1 METGKNQE
9 IDPQSLSLDDD
20 KELIEF
26 DQCIF
31 DLRSEYI
38 HKQNVF
44 TGKITWK
51 TLYMKQSNAIMQNNI
66 RLIRVIIK

>member
-9 IDPQSLSLDDD
+9 IDPQSLSHDDD

-38 HKQNVF
+38 YRQDLESLEKKRF
-44 TGKITWK
+44 
-51 TLYMKQSNAIMQNNI
+51 LYDTK
-66 RLIRVIIK
+66 

>member
-38 HKQNVF
+38 HKQNVHRYSQVKSL
-44 TGKITWK
+44 GKHFI
-51 TLYMKQSNAIMQNNI
+51 
-66 RLIRVIIK
+66 

>member
-38 HKQNVF
+38 LRQNLF
-44 TGKITWK
+44 TVTITCRKIT
-51 TLYMKQSNAIMQNNI
+51 LYGTQ
-66 RLIRVIIK
+66 

>member
-38 HKQNVF
+38 HKQPVF
-44 TGKITWK
+44 TGKVT
-51 TLYMKQSNAIMQNNI
+51 
-66 RLIRVIIK
+66 

>member
-38 HKQNVF
+38 HKQPVS

-51 TLYMKQSNAIMQNNI
+51 TLNITHSNAIMQNNI
-66 RLIRVIIK
+66 RIIRVIIK